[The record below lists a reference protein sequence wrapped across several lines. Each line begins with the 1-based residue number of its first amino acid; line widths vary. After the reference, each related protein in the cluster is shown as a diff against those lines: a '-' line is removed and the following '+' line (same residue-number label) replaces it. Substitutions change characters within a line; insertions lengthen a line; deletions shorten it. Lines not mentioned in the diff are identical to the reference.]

1 MFGTFFIDDMFDVCK
16 LVGTDAVLFMSNDDK
31 TRIPLGLA
39 VANLQAPILI
49 HVEYKVRL
57 IDHNLLVDPQHK
69 LISSG

>member
-1 MFGTFFIDDMFDVCK
+1 MFATFFIDDMFDVCK
-16 LVGTDAVLFMSNDDK
+16 LVGTNAVLFMSNDDK

-57 IDHNLLVDPQHK
+57 IDRNLLVDLQHK